1 MREEGKEKMDGK
13 RAISTEQ
20 SGVVVLL
27 VGAGHPLVM
36 RKLELVS
43 LVDQQAI

>member
-1 MREEGKEKMDGK
+1 MDFEMREEGRKMEGK

-20 SGVVVLL
+20 SGVVMLL

-36 RKLELVS
+36 EVK
-43 LVDQQAI
+43 